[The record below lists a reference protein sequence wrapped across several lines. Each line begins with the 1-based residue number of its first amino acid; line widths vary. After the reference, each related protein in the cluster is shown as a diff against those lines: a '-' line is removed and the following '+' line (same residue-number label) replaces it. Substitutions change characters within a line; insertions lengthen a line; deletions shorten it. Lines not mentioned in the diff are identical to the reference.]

1 MELNRFELQ
10 TVVVFLLVVRTN
22 LIKSLL
28 SYYWQRCPWYTLV
41 FLVMHS
47 LQHLK
52 QRLTLKCILLMLA
65 TESLICRCLCSFF
78 FFLFCVYLLLSC
90 WLSEKRDGCAL
101 VSRSERTGDGDS
113 TCLIHALHRW
123 RTPASGKVR
132 EENHLVEGKKNQ
144 TCTIAQSAAFQQC
157 WWKQSVSAG
166 VYISNVCLYVLTLDD
181 IEMEPADL

>member
-101 VSRSERTGDGDS
+101 VSRSERTGTATLPVWYTLYIGDAHP
-113 TCLIHALHRW
+113 LL
-123 RTPASGKVR
+123 GKC
-132 EENHLVEGKKNQ
+132 EKK
-144 TCTIAQSAAFQQC
+144 TI
-157 WWKQSVSAG
+157 WWKEKKTKHVQ
-166 VYISNVCLYVLTLDD
+166 
-181 IEMEPADL
+181 